1 MKDSLLFP
9 VDQLK
14 LFSND
19 ILVKVGVAPENADI
33 ITETLLLSDLRGVK
47 SHGLVR
53 LSAYIGR
60 IEAGVM
66 AADKA
71 VDTVMNNKA
80 VALLD
85 ANNSFGQVAGHRAM
99 KLAIGKAKEY
109 GCGMVMVRNSNHF
122 GITAYYSMLAIKED
136 MIGAVLTNASP
147 AMAPFRAKTPLL
159 GTNPLSIAVPANEY
173 PPIILDMSTTVTARG
188 RIRYAAMT
196 GSDIPLGWAL
206 DKCGKPTRNAQ
217 EALEGSLEAI
227 GGVKGFGL
235 SLAIDILCG
244 ILTSTAMTGTVKN
257 ITDNSGPAKTGHFF
271 MAIDIAKFDDPENF
285 KNKVDEI
292 IRIVKSMPSIDDGP
306 VYMLGEIEYMST
318 SENLTNGIP
327 LGIEVVNS
335 LNVLARR
342 YEAPQLS

>member
-1 MKDSLLFP
+1 MQDSLLFP

-14 LFSND
+14 RFSDD
-19 ILVKVGVAPENADI
+19 ILVKVGVTPENADI

-47 SHGLVR
+47 SHGIVR
-53 LSAYIGR
+53 LSTYIGR

-66 AADKA
+66 AVDKA
-71 VDTVMNNKA
+71 VDTVMSNKA

-85 ANNSFGQVAGHRAM
+85 ANNSFGQVAGHQAM
-99 KLAIGKAKEY
+99 TLAIRKAKEY

-136 MIGAVLTNASP
+136 MIGIVLTNASP

-159 GTNPLSIAVPANEY
+159 GTNPLSFAIPANIY
-173 PPIILDMSTTVTARG
+173 PPIVLDMSTTVTARG

-196 GSDIPLGWAL
+196 GTDIPLGWAL
-206 DKCGKPTRNAQ
+206 DKCGKPTKNAQ

-235 SLAIDILCG
+235 SLVIDILCG
-244 ILTSTAMTGTVKN
+244 ILTSTAMTGAVKN
-257 ITDNSGPAKTGHFF
+257 ITDYSAPSKTGHFF
-271 MAIDIAKFDDPENF
+271 MAIDIAGFDDPVNF
-285 KNKVDEI
+285 KNRVDET
-292 IRIVKSMPSIDDGP
+292 IRVIKSMPSIDGSP
-306 VYMLGEIEYMST
+306 VYMLGEIEHMST

-327 LGIEVVNS
+327 LDKKVVNS
-335 LNVLARR
+335 LNMLARR
-342 YEAPQLS
+342 YDAPQLS